1 MNDFRNWHKFILGRC
16 VHIIFGKN
24 LTFHEIT
31 LSVTYVQLYTLQ
43 WKKYMCCTFL
53 FVFILNLNAVN
64 FWWGSEICRS
74 RQTKK
79 SSVRSSHQ
87 YVNAVRTYDCQCLLY
102 SLWIWASLY
111 KTIIYNILQREGWLY
126 LAGSVL
132 FKDFLLWN
140 VWNETLS
147 IKQSD
152 SYLFYYTQQDFFE
165 SLKLP

>member
-1 MNDFRNWHKFILGRC
+1 MCSCNFWQEFNISWNYITCYLC
-16 VHIIFGKN
+16 TIVHIAMK
-24 LTFHEIT
+24 EI
-31 LSVTYVQLYTLQ
+31 
-43 WKKYMCCTFL
+43 YMCCTFL

-87 YVNAVRTYDCQCLLY
+87 YVNAVRTYNCQCLLY

-111 KTIIYNILQREGWLY
+111 KTIIYNILQRDGWLY

-132 FKDFLLWN
+132 FKDFLLSN

-165 SLKLP
+165 SLNLP

>member
-1 MNDFRNWHKFILGRC
+1 MKLHYL
-16 VHIIFGKN
+16 
-24 LTFHEIT
+24 LPM
-31 LSVTYVQLYTLQ
+31 YTLQ

-87 YVNAVRTYDCQCLLY
+87 YVNAVRTYNCQCLLY
-102 SLWIWASLY
+102 CLWIWASLH
-111 KTIIYNILQREGWLY
+111 KTIIYNILQRDGWLF

-147 IKQSD
+147 IKQLD

-165 SLKLP
+165 SLNLP